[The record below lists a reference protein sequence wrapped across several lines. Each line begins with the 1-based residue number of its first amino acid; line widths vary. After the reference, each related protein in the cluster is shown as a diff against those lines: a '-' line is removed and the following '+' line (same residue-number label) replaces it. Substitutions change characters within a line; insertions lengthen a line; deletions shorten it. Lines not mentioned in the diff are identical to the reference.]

1 MGRLA
6 IVKLWA
12 RHSRVRE
19 DVMTLWLWARGEARR
34 VIASAVIA
42 IVLVLVVDGSPRAE
56 ANKPVYER
64 AQHYKDEALNLWE
77 RLVNIDSG
85 TGDED
90 GLKAVSAIVTAEL
103 QKLGAQIETVPA
115 KPAGGDNV
123 VAPFTRT
130 RPGRNFLMA
139 HLDNL

>member
-1 MGRLA
+1 MTLS
-6 IVKLWA
+6 LWA
-12 RHSRVRE
+12 P
-19 DVMTLWLWARGEARR
+19 GEARR

-42 IVLVLVVDGSPRAE
+42 IVAVLVVDGSARAE

-90 GLKAVSAIVTAEL
+90 GLKAVSAIGTAEL
-103 QKLGAQIETVPA
+103 QKLGAQNENVPA
-115 KPAGGDNV
+115 KPAGGDHR
-123 VAPFTRT
+123 VAPITRT
-130 RPGRNFLMA
+130 RPRRK
-139 HLDNL
+139 